1 MSNTPNDTPRRGGSP
16 GENLE
21 PELQALLGPPAR
33 FAEARLR
40 RIRSGVFT
48 QLAQPAAALPRWLR
62 WRLALPAA
70 LSLLLLGGA
79 LGWNVEPRVAD
90 AQDLGLFSAVLMAA
104 SGETE

>member
-1 MSNTPNDTPRRGGSP
+1 MSNTPNDSRQGGDHS
-16 GENLE
+16 GDRLE
-21 PELQALLGPPAR
+21 RELQFLLGSPAR
-33 FAEARLR
+33 FSEARLR
-40 RIRSGVFT
+40 RIHSGVFT
-48 QLAQPAAALPRWLR
+48 QLAQAAALPRWLR

-79 LGWNVEPRVAD
+79 LGWNVEPRVAE